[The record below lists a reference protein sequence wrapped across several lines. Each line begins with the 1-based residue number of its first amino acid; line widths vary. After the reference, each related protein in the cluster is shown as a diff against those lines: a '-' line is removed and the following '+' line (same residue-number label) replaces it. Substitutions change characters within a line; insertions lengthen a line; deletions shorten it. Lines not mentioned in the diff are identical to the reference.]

1 MKGRLP
7 GVILDVSAGRPFMLV
22 EVGHEG
28 QAARGDP

>member
-7 GVILDVSAGRPFMLV
+7 GVILDVSAGQSAMLV